1 MATKEYEALFILD
14 TRGTDEGVGDI
25 IERIEAEIRG
35 AGGTIRGVQ
44 KMDRH
49 RFERVSGK
57 LDSGFFV
64 NIQFSAPPDAI
75 DKVRPKLAFDADVFR
90 QFYVNVKSGGRL
102 AAGSKEAAPA
112 E

>member
-1 MATKEYEALFILD
+1 MAIKEYEALFILD
-14 TRGTDEGVGDI
+14 TRGKDEGVTDI
-25 IERIEAEIRG
+25 IERIEAEIRE
-35 AGGTIRGVQ
+35 AGGVVRGVQ

-75 DKVRPKLAFDADVFR
+75 DKIRPKLAFDTEVFR
-90 QFYVNVKSGGRL
+90 QFYVNVK
-102 AAGSKEAAPA
+102 AAGRFAGGAKGAAPA